1 MRPASRGCR
10 AVRKHSQAPGA
21 VPSGGGLLLVA
32 CMALSHHMCSSA
44 HSPQVNL
51 KSPLWSEVHGYN
63 LPAMVLSKPK
73 PCGFLT
79 WRYQVL
85 GPLSN
90 GRKTSPSTW
99 AAAEQARS
107 FRDWPVPLDKHA
119 ASDRPPGLIVQ
130 PLLQSSPEHLSRP
143 APSQWDQ
150 GYARLG

>member
-107 FRDWPVPLDKHA
+107 FRETHSVRQAPRSNRAATTSQQPRTPVQ
-119 ASDRPPGLIVQ
+119 ASP
-130 PLLQSSPEHLSRP
+130 
-143 APSQWDQ
+143 
-150 GYARLG
+150 